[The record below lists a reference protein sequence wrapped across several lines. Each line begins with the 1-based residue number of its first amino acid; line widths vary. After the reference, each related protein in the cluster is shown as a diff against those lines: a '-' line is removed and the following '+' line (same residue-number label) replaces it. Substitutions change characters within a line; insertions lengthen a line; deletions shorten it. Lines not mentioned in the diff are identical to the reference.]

1 MNFAVNSRFH
11 LCRHCEVYF
20 YLITVVFPAKNVCD
34 DYLKGFMVRISSK
47 EYSLFSSSC
56 ASRTFPIAFANIFS
70 LSIKITKSL
79 LFLFKKDSA
88 YWATFVIF
96 ICDIDSRSFL
106 TISEIILPTNTCSCR
121 YWLLMYVL
129 RILILVFDPFLIFCT
144 QKKFRHVNLT
154 NKRFLPPPLFF

>member
-1 MNFAVNSRFH
+1 MNSAFNTQFH
-11 LCRHCEVYF
+11 LCRHYEVYF
-20 YLITVVFPAKNVCD
+20 YLITAVFPAKNVCD

-56 ASRTFPIAFANIFS
+56 ARTFPIAFANIFS

-79 LFLFKKDSA
+79 LFLFKNVSA

-106 TISEIILPTNTCSCR
+106 TIAEIILPKNTCSCR
-121 YWLLMYVL
+121 YWVLMYVL
-129 RILILVFDPFLIFCT
+129 RILVFDPLLIFCT
-144 QKKFRHVNLT
+144 QK
-154 NKRFLPPPLFF
+154 